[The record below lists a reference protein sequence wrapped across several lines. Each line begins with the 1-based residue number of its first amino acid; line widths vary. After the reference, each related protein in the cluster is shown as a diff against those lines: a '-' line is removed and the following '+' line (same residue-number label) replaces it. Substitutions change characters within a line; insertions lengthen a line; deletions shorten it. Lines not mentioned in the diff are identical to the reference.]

1 MTDPIA
7 DLLTRIRNAL
17 NARHATVSIPSS
29 KIKVAIVKIMKER
42 GFIANYILEETKP
55 QDTIKVFLKY
65 DGKRKTLV
73 KRLARVSRPGGR
85 VYIGYKEMKPLLKG
99 MGVTIFSTPKGILT
113 EKQAREAKVGGEVLC
128 EIY

>member
-17 NARHATVSIPSS
+17 SARHATVTIPSS
-29 KIKVAIVKIMKER
+29 KIKEAIVKILRER
-42 GFIANYILEETKP
+42 GFISNYIMEEKKP
-55 QDTIKVFLKY
+55 QNEIKVFLKY
-65 DGKRKTLV
+65 DGRRKTNV

-85 VYIGYKEMKPLLKG
+85 VYRGYREMKPLLRG

-113 EKQAREAKVGGEVLC
+113 EKEAREAKVGGEVLC